1 MTNVKNLLP
10 IGSVVLLRGA
20 KKKLM
25 IFGVRQMNT
34 ESRKEFDYIAVLY
47 PEGNVG
53 GKSQVMF
60 NHEDI
65 EDVFYR
71 GYEDAERMEFISKLQ
86 RYYDDK
92 EVCVEK

>member
-10 IGSVVLLRGA
+10 IGSVIILRGA

-25 IFGVRQMNT
+25 IFGVRQMNM
-34 ESRKEFDYIAVLY
+34 ESRKEFDYIGVLY

-53 GKSQVMF
+53 GKSQIMF

-71 GYEDAERMEFISKLQ
+71 GYDDEERAEFLSKLEAFYQ
-86 RYYDDK
+86 QKDN
-92 EVCVEK
+92 VEN